1 MPLSYEVRLQLR
13 KNRKGAVH
21 EKHCGYCGEPFM
33 TPYPSKLYHT
43 VCTRLMNIERARK
56 RNGEIIMSG
65 KGDKRRKEDTK
76 KVRDNWDNIFKP
88 KPKKEPSQHSGDELN
103 H

>member
-1 MPLSYEVRLQLR
+1 
-13 KNRKGAVH
+13 
-21 EKHCGYCGEPFM
+21 
-33 TPYPSKLYHT
+33 
-43 VCTRLMNIERARK
+43 
-56 RNGEIIMSG
+56 MSG